1 MRSIREII
9 DDAGG
14 PQKIAA
20 FSKKSRHPVAIKT
33 VYAWMAN
40 GIPEKHW
47 DLMVR
52 MTQAT
57 PDELYAANKPL
68 RRPSAARARIAA

>member
-1 MRSIREII
+1 MRSVRDII

-14 PQKIAA
+14 PQKIASA
-20 FSKKSRHPVAIKT
+20 SKKSRYPVAIKT
-33 VYAWMAN
+33 VYAWMTN

-47 DLMVR
+47 ELMCR
-52 MTQAT
+52 LARAT